1 MRRYPK
7 FLKVLP
13 SFSGL
18 TPVDFI
24 SLGLGLLV
32 SSLLALAPLT
42 GLILMLGLIGVS
54 KLIRQHFDVV
64 GFFLPRQKRII
75 IPRRQL

>member
-24 SLGLGLLV
+24 ALGLGLMV
-32 SSLLALAPLT
+32 SSLFALAPLV
-42 GLILMLGLIGVS
+42 GLLLMLGLIGIS
-54 KLIRQHFDVV
+54 KLVRQHFDVV
-64 GFFLPRQKRII
+64 GFFLPRQRTITI
-75 IPRRQL
+75 QRRRT